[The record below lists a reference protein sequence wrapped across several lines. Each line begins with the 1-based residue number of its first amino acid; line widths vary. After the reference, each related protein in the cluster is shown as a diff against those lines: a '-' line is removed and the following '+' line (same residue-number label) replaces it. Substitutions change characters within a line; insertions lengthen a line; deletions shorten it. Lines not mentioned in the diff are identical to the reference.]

1 MVGDCF
7 HRWGHAVLALRRNS
21 SPQTRVCVEVKT
33 TEPTTAGIAFLV
45 MLGTLTML
53 PPLSIDVS
61 LPGLPAIAAA
71 LNAPP
76 ALLPWTLSAFV
87 LAFGLGQLILGPLS
101 DRVGRRPVLIGG
113 MTIFTL
119 AGIGCALA
127 TDVRML
133 IALRLVQGFG
143 ACAGTVC
150 ARAVAE
156 DISHDRAG
164 ATFRQAV
171 LSAVNSIAP
180 VIAPLIGAAMLVTLG
195 WRSLYGVLAV
205 IGIALVLMVT
215 FFLPET
221 SPRIAGAI
229 ATAYARVLH
238 LPRTAGLAV
247 LVSMS
252 FFGYFALITGS
263 PFALI
268 DQLHVSSTQFAFAF
282 AINATTFLIG
292 ATLAGRLA
300 RVIDPEIVIAIGAA
314 LSLIAGI
321 AAWGV
326 DTFVPSIGGFIATWA
341 IYALGSALVFPG
353 SFAAV
358 LSSSRGDAGLAAGLL
373 GCAQM
378 LAGAAGSA
386 LSGVLPGLPT
396 EELGILAL
404 IGGVS
409 AAIGYAFSKP
419 VLGQHLQLA
428 EAGADDR

>member
-1 MVGDCF
+1 MRVSVG
-7 HRWGHAVLALRRNS
+7 
-21 SPQTRVCVEVKT
+21 VKT
-33 TEPTTAGIAFLV
+33 TEPKTAGIAFLV

-61 LPGLPAIAAA
+61 LPGLPTIAAA

-101 DRVGRRPVLIGG
+101 DRIGRRPVLIGG
-113 MTIFTL
+113 MIVFTL
-119 AGIGCALA
+119 AGLGCALVS
-127 TDVRML
+127 DVRVL
-133 IALRLVQGFG
+133 IALRLIQGFG

-150 ARAVAE
+150 ARAVAQ
-156 DISHDRAG
+156 DISNDRAG

-180 VIAPLIGAAMLVTLG
+180 VIAPLIGAAILVTLG

-205 IGIALVLMVT
+205 IGVGLVLMVT

-221 SPRIAGAI
+221 SPRVSGAI
-229 ATAYARVLH
+229 ATAYARVLR
-238 LPRTAGLAV
+238 LPRTIGLAI

-268 DQLHVSSTQFAFAF
+268 NQLHVDSTQFALAF
-282 AINATTFLIG
+282 AVNATTFLIG
-292 ATLAGRLA
+292 AALAGRLA
-300 RVIDPEIVIAIGAA
+300 HSIDPERVIAIGAA
-314 LSLIAGI
+314 LSLIAGLS
-321 AAWGV
+321 AWGV
-326 DTFVPSIGGFIATWA
+326 DTFAPSIAGFVATWA
-341 IYALGSALVFPG
+341 LYALGSAFVFPG

-358 LSSSRGDAGLAAGLL
+358 LSASRADAGLAAGLL
-373 GCAQM
+373 GCLQM
-378 LAGAAGSA
+378 IAGAAGSA

-404 IGGVS
+404 AGGAL

-419 VLGQHLQLA
+419 ALGQHLELA
-428 EAGADDR
+428 EAAADDR